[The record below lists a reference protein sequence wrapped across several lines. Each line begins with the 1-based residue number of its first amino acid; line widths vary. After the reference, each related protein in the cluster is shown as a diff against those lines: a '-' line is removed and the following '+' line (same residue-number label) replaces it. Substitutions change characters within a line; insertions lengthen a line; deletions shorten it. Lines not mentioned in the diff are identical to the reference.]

1 MTLFFSGLRGSF
13 FEELR
18 GLFLGKR
25 GPFFCGNHRAYI
37 WGEINL
43 GRFCGQGK
51 SGRSVVFRFP
61 YFFRPLYKFFRTH

>member
-25 GPFFCGNHRAYI
+25 GPFFCGND
-37 WGEINL
+37 
-43 GRFCGQGK
+43 
-51 SGRSVVFRFP
+51 SVDKAKVDAA
-61 YFFRPLYKFFRTH
+61 